1 MGSEIVI
8 YQTEKGNTKI
18 EVKLENESVWLTQ
31 KQLEVL
37 YQTDRT
43 SITKHIKKIYETG
56 ELNKNSTC
64 ANFAQVG
71 FEGNREVSRN
81 ILFYNLDIIISVGY
95 KVNSH
100 IGTQFRIWATQRLNE
115 YLVKGFTMDDE
126 RLKSGSQMNYF
137 DELINRIRDIR
148 SSEAIFYQKVK
159 DIYVTSID
167 YDPKAEAT
175 KNFYATIQNKLHWA
189 VHHHTAAELIVKRV
203 DANKKDLGLTNW
215 KSDRIRKSDVSIA
228 KNYLSQEELTELN
241 LLVEQYLAFAETQA
255 NAKKAMYMSD
265 WIKKLNDILTINE
278 KEILLDAGRISKEI
292 AAEIAE
298 KQFDIYSAN
307 LKQIE
312 SGNNIKVLEGEIK
325 KIIPKK
331 SSKK

>member
-1 MGSEIVI
+1 MESEIVI

-18 EVKLENESVWLTQ
+18 EVKLDNESVWLTQ

-175 KNFYATIQNKLHWA
+175 KKFYATIQNKLHWA

-228 KNYLSQEELTELN
+228 KNYLSKEELTELN

-312 SGNNIKVLEGEIK
+312 SDNNIHVLESQIK

-331 SSKK
+331 SHKK

>member
-1 MGSEIVI
+1 MESEIVI

-18 EVKLENESVWLTQ
+18 EVRLENNDVWLSQ
-31 KQLEVL
+31 MQLTIL
-37 YQTDRT
+37 YQKSKSTISEHLTD
-43 SITKHIKKIYETG
+43 IFKEG
-56 ELNKNSTC
+56 ELDEKT
-64 ANFAQVG
+64 V
-71 FEGNREVSRN
+71 VRN
-81 ILFYNLDIIISVGY
+81 YRTTAADGKPYNTKFYNLDAIISLGY
-95 KVNSH
+95 RVKSH

-167 YDPKAEAT
+167 YDPKAEST
-175 KNFYATIQNKLHWA
+175 KKFYATIQNKLHWA

-228 KNYLSQEELTELN
+228 KNYLSQDELTELN

-278 KEILLDAGRISKEI
+278 KEILIDAGRITKEL

-307 LKQIE
+307 IKLIE
-312 SGNNIKVLEGEIK
+312 NDSNIKVLETQIK
-325 KIIPKK
+325 KVTPKK
-331 SSKK
+331 SPKK

>member
-1 MGSEIVI
+1 MESEIVI

-81 ILFYNLDIIISVGY
+81 ILFYNLDIIIAVGY

-148 SSEAIFYQKVK
+148 SSEAIFYKKIK

-175 KNFYATIQNKLHWA
+175 KKFYATIQNKLHWA
-189 VHHHTAAELIVKRV
+189 VHHHTAAELIVERV
-203 DANKKDLGLTNW
+203 DAKKKDLGLTNW
-215 KSDRIRKSDVSIA
+215 KADRIRKSDVSIA
-228 KNYLSQEELTELN
+228 KNYLSQDELTELN

-278 KEILLDAGRISKEI
+278 KEILMDAGRITKEL

-298 KQFDIYSAN
+298 KQFDIYSNN
-307 LKQIE
+307 LKKIE
-312 SGNNIKVLEGEIK
+312 AGNNINVLESQIK
-325 KIIPKK
+325 KVTAKK
-331 SSKK
+331 SPKN